1 MKSYKIVK
9 SNIDK
14 KGLIASKNIKF
25 GTKIIEYKGRIVS
38 NKKVENDPKFDNS
51 KDIYLFD
58 LNKRFSLD
66 GDFSWNTARLI
77 NHSCNPN
84 CEVEKIGNKLW
95 IMAIRDIKKDEELT
109 YDYGFSFDSD
119 YKQFPCK
126 CRAKNCCGYIV
137 REESRWRINKKFK
150 KNIRINR

>member
-51 KDIYLFD
+51 KDIYLFKD
-58 LNKRFSLD
+58 
-66 GDFSWNTARLI
+66 
-77 NHSCNPN
+77 
-84 CEVEKIGNKLW
+84 KI
-95 IMAIRDIKKDEELT
+95 E
-109 YDYGFSFDSD
+109 
-119 YKQFPCK
+119 
-126 CRAKNCCGYIV
+126 
-137 REESRWRINKKFK
+137 
-150 KNIRINR
+150 

>member
-1 MKSYKIVK
+1 MKLYKIKK

-14 KGLIASKNIKF
+14 KGLVATKDIKA
-25 GTKIIEYKGRIVS
+25 GTRIIQYIGKIIS
-38 NKKVENDPKFDNS
+38 NKEVENNPKFDNS

-58 LNKRFSLD
+58 LNKKFSLD

-84 CEVEKIGNKLW
+84 CEVEGKGYKIW
-95 IMAIRDIKKDEELT
+95 ITAIKNIKKNEELS
-109 YDYGFSFDSD
+109 YDYGFGYDSD

-126 CRAKNCCGYIV
+126 CRSNNCCGYIV

-150 KNIRINR
+150 KSYIFSK